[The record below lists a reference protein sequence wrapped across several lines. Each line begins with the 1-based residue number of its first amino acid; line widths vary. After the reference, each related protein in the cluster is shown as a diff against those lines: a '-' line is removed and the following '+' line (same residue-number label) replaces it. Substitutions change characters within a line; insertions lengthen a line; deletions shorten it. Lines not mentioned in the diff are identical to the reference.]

1 MRFPLSER
9 RGRTR
14 RLCAVMAAG
23 AGLLLFTALPAKA
36 TFLGVNGK
44 IAFSTDQGPDPQI
57 FVVNPDGSGEKQVTK
72 EADGHAVQPAWS
84 RDGSKIIFSG
94 DQTGNSQ
101 IYEMNATGS
110 GRTQL
115 LSDPGFDDFNPR
127 FSPDDS
133 EIAFTRCGP
142 VNCAINLVKSD
153 GTGPLMQL
161 TSSVGN
167 AFNPDWSPDGTKIA
181 FDSNQD
187 GLLSTVW
194 VMAP

>member
-1 MRFPLSER
+1 MRFPLSVR
-9 RGRTR
+9 RGSTW
-14 RLCAVMAAG
+14 RLCALMAAS

-44 IAFSTDQGPDPQI
+44 IAFSTDQGPDPQV

-72 EADGHAVQPAWS
+72 EADGHAEQPAWS

-94 DQTGNSQ
+94 DQTGNWQ

-115 LSDPGFDDFNPR
+115 LSDPGFDDSNAR

-142 VNCAINLVKSD
+142 VNCAINLVKAD

-161 TSSVGN
+161 TSSVSN
-167 AFNPDWSPDGTKIA
+167 ASNPD
-181 FDSNQD
+181 
-187 GLLSTVW
+187 
-194 VMAP
+194 